1 MKEMRHTSTDQTTS
15 NSNSKLKQVK
25 HDMDAAALQYGHA
38 HLETG
43 EEERRRLHMR
53 EGTTHT
59 GDAQNRDSLEG
70 ALAEQMRQHEL
81 EQMRKMQELYGNGNG
96 KQNGNGGNN
105 GNYTDGDMLNRNRG
119 S

>member
-1 MKEMRHTSTDQTTS
+1 
-15 NSNSKLKQVK
+15 
-25 HDMDAAALQYGHA
+25 MDLAALQYGHA

-43 EEERRRLHMR
+43 EEERRRLEVHMR
-53 EGTTHT
+53 EGTTQT
-59 GDAQNRDSLEG
+59 GDAQKQDSLEG

-81 EQMRKMQELYGNGNG
+81 EQMRKMQELYGNG
-96 KQNGNGGNN
+96 KQNGNGNN